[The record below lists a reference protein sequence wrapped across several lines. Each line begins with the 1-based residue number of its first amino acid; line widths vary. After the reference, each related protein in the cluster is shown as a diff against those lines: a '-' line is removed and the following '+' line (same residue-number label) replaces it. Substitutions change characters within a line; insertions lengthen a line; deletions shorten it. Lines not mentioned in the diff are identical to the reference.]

1 MCLVVLLRC
10 QDDASPAMLPGRWLC
25 RPIGRGVNELAAAGW
40 VLYGRHSMNKPS
52 QEAILQ
58 AEVAAIGSL
67 EIVPTILEVVCRV
80 TGMGFAAVARVTAD
94 RWIACAVKD
103 DIQFGLKAGGELQIQ
118 TTICNEIRQHRQ
130 LVAIGDVEADEAY
143 RGHPTPAK
151 YGFRSYI
158 SVPIVLQSG
167 DFFGTLCALDPGPAN
182 VRAQGTIGMFKAFAE
197 LIAFHVQ
204 AQHRV
209 DVAEADL
216 LTEREASEL
225 REQFI
230 AVLGHD
236 LRNPLAAI
244 MAGTSLLQRSPEQ
257 GTVLR
262 TVAMMQNSVR
272 RMAGLIDVVM
282 DFAKARLGAG
292 LGVRRHPV
300 GSLDSVLKQVVDE
313 IQVASPDRVIDLML
327 EITEPVNCDPAR
339 IGQLASNLISNAI
352 THGALGAP
360 VRVSAFTAAGV
371 LELSVANA
379 GKAIPAALQGRLF
392 LPFVRASVLPNQ
404 QGLGLGLYIASEI
417 SRAHDGVLT
426 VASDQ
431 RETRFTFRMPCGSP
445 AA

>member
-1 MCLVVLLRC
+1 M
-10 QDDASPAMLPGRWLC
+10 
-25 RPIGRGVNELAAAGW
+25 
-40 VLYGRHSMNKPS
+40 LYGRHSMNALS
-52 QEAILQ
+52 QEAVLQ

-67 EIVPTILEVVCRV
+67 EIVPTILEVVCRT
-80 TGMGFAAVARVTAD
+80 TGMGFAAVARVTGD

-103 DIQFGLKAGGELQIQ
+103 DIQFGLQAGGELKIE
-118 TTICNEIRQHRQ
+118 TTICSEVRQQRE
-130 LVAIGDVEADEAY
+130 LVAIDDVDEDEAY
-143 RGHPTPAK
+143 RGHAMPAR

-158 SVPIVLQSG
+158 SVPILLQNG
-167 DFFGTLCALDPGPAN
+167 EFFGTLCAIDPRPAN
-182 VRAQGTIGMFKAFAE
+182 VRAAGTIGMFKAFAE

-204 AQHRV
+204 AQHRL

-216 LTEREASEL
+216 LTERQASEL

-257 GTVLR
+257 GTALR

-282 DFAKARLGAG
+282 DFAKARLGSG
-292 LGVRRHPV
+292 LGVQRHAV
-300 GSLDSVLKQVVDE
+300 GSLDRVLQQVVDE
-313 IQVASPDRVIDLML
+313 LQVASPDRVIDLKL
-327 EITEPVNCDPAR
+327 EIAEPVNCDPGR

-360 VRVSAFTAAGV
+360 VQVTAATVAGV

-379 GKAIPAALQGRLF
+379 GEAIPAAMHGRLF
-392 LPFVRASVLPNQ
+392 QPFVRASVQPNQ

-417 SRAHDGVLT
+417 ARAHDGMLT
-426 VASDQ
+426 VTSDQ
-431 RETRFTFRMPCGSP
+431 RETRFTFRMPCGTG
-445 AA
+445 

>member
-1 MCLVVLLRC
+1 
-10 QDDASPAMLPGRWLC
+10 
-25 RPIGRGVNELAAAGW
+25 
-40 VLYGRHSMNKPS
+40 VLYGPPSMTTPS

-67 EIVPTILEVVCRV
+67 EIVPTILEVVCRT
-80 TGMGFAAVARVTAD
+80 TGMGFAAVARVTED

-103 DIQFGLKAGGELQIQ
+103 DIEFGLKAGGELQVQ
-118 TTICNEIRQHRQ
+118 TTICNEIRQHRE
-130 LVAIGDVEADEAY
+130 LVAIDDVAEDETY
-143 RGHPTPAK
+143 RGHATPAK

-158 SVPIVLQSG
+158 SVPIVLRNG
-167 DFFGTLCALDPGPAN
+167 DFFGTLCAIDPHPAN
-182 VRAQGTIGMFKAFAE
+182 VRAPGTIGMFRAFAE

-244 MAGTSLLQRSPEQ
+244 MAGTSLLLRSPEQ
-257 GTVLR
+257 GTALR

-292 LGVRRHPV
+292 LGVRRHAV
-300 GSLDSVLKQVVDE
+300 GSLDRVLQQVVDE
-313 IQVASPDRVIDLML
+313 LQVASPDRVLHL
-327 EITEPVNCDPAR
+327 EVEITEPVNCDPAR
-339 IGQLASNLISNAI
+339 IAQLASNLIANAI
-352 THGALGAP
+352 THGSRGTP
-360 VRVSAFTAAGV
+360 VRVAASTAAGA
-371 LELSVANA
+371 LELSVAN
-379 GKAIPAALQGRLF
+379 GGDPIPPAMQQRLF
-392 LPFVRASVLPNQ
+392 LPFVRASMQPDQ

-417 SRAHDGVLT
+417 ARAHDGTLT
-426 VASDQ
+426 VISDP
-431 RETRFTFRMPCGSP
+431 RETRFTFRMSCGT
-445 AA
+445 A